1 MAIDERLLE
10 KLMDGVDQ
18 KGGIAS
24 EQTLQELKDVL
35 SGRTSTGFGKVIKDV
50 AKGGGGMG
58 GMFKRL
64 AVAITDVQDEGEF
77 LKDSF
82 EAIKI
87 TTRAAAGGMEG
98 MTAGLYELGDLAGGI
113 TGKLITGLAMASEV
127 IGANVT
133 AFRNLSNVGANA
145 TLDLERLRE
154 ASGRTGIDL
163 DTLVGET
170 VRLSKEFAQLT
181 GSPATGVNR
190 FFNILESF
198 NQGDFRRDFQAL
210 GLTTADLAEQTGT
223 YLEIQT
229 RLGRA
234 QSMTQ
239 GQLNTGASNF
249 ILQLDELARLTG
261 QQKSELQA
269 ELRTQALDRRI
280 RLTGNQEMQ
289 SSIARVAAF
298 APELRDSFV
307 NIIGTGFPRTM
318 EEIGIF
324 SKAGVGEAV
333 QAIRDGVPGASDQL
347 VAALQRASMETA
359 NMSAE
364 ERKRL
369 QTLVNTTDGF
379 FNADVALIGFQK
391 ATQEQTETIRKQ
403 QEFQKSQES
412 NLINLDR
419 ASERLRTAF
428 LSLVSQ
434 FTPVFDVIAAGLEK
448 FATILTN
455 ISVGL
460 QNKFEGLGDSTA
472 KLIAAFAVLTTGV
485 LAVKGG
491 KALIGAGKSLFG
503 GGAQTN
509 PLQNVAPGTGGMLGG
524 LGMGLKGFAG
534 GLRAFANP
542 MVVLG
547 AGALGAS
554 ITLVGAGIAGAT
566 YLMGGALEKFGEG
579 LKSIGEVDG
588 KNLMEVAKGSTAL
601 AGAMVALAG
610 GGTVSA
616 VTGFFGKLLG
626 GGTDNFAKNINNM
639 LDNLDKNKIDMY
651 ATSINNLGESMQS
664 LSSGMQ
670 TVTTGA
676 AKGTGDKLDQLN
688 STMEQILMV
697 MSENTRYAL
706 KTSRSS
712 TEVAEAV

>member
-1 MAIDERLLE
+1 MAEIDQDKVNQILDALIKKGSTPATEATLKEIE
-10 KLMDGVDQ
+10 KLLASDTGLGQMTKQTGGVV
-18 KGGIAS
+18 
-24 EQTLQELKDVL
+24 E
-35 SGRTSTGFGKVIKDV
+35 R
-50 AKGGGGMG
+50 
-58 GMFKRL
+58 FKRL
-64 AVAITDVQDEGEF
+64 AKSITDVGDGGEF
-77 LKDSF
+77 LQDSF
-82 EAIKI
+82 EAVKI
-87 TTRAAAGGMEG
+87 TTKAAAGGMEG
-98 MTAGLYELGDLAGGI
+98 MTQGLYQLGALAGGI
-113 TGKLITGLAMASEV
+113 SGKFLEILGRGSEV
-127 IGANVT
+127 IFENVQ
-133 AFRNLSNVGANA
+133 AFRTLSTVGANA
-145 TLDLERLRE
+145 TLDLEFLRE

-163 DTLVGET
+163 NTLVGET
-170 VRLSKEFAQLT
+170 TRLSKEFALLT
-181 GSPATGVNR
+181 GSPASGLNR
-190 FFNILESF
+190 FLGILETF
-198 NQGDFRRDFQAL
+198 NQGPFRREFAAL

-239 GQLNTGASNF
+239 GQLTAGAEGF

-261 QQKSELQA
+261 QQKDAIQQ
-269 ELRTQALDRRI
+269 ELRTQANDRRI
-280 RLTGNQEMQ
+280 RLIGNKEMQ
-289 SSIARVAAF
+289 DALARVSASL
-298 APELRDSFV
+298 PELRDSFV

-318 EEIGIF
+318 EEIGIN
-324 SKAGVGEAV
+324 SKAGVAEAV
-333 QAIRDGVPGASDQL
+333 DAIRRGVPGASEML
-347 VAALQRASMETA
+347 IKALGGAAVEIN
-359 NMSAE
+359 NMSDAE
-364 ERKRL
+364 RL
-369 QTLVNTTDGF
+369 RDSTLVNTTDGF
-379 FNADVALIGFQK
+379 FNVNAALVGFQEIQK
-391 ATQEQTETIRKQ
+391 QQTEEVKKSIA
-403 QEFQKSQES
+403 FQKSQQS
-412 NLINLDR
+412 NLINLDQ
-419 ASERLRTAF
+419 ASERLRTSF
-428 LSLVSQ
+428 LALVSQ
-434 FTPVFDVIAAGLEK
+434 FTPVFNTLAGGLEFLATNLTK
-448 FATILTN
+448 VTTFLTEKLGGMGTALGTATTALTLFAT
-455 ISVGL
+455 GL
-460 QNKFEGLGDSTA
+460 
-472 KLIAAFAVLTTGV
+472 V
-485 LAVKGG
+485 AVKGG
-491 KALIGAGKSLFG
+491 KAVVGGVKSLFG
-503 GGAQTN
+503 RGAQQN

-547 AGALGAS
+547 AAALGAS

-566 YLMGGALEKFGEG
+566 YLMGGALEKFGAG
-579 LKSIGEVDG
+579 LQMIGLVDG